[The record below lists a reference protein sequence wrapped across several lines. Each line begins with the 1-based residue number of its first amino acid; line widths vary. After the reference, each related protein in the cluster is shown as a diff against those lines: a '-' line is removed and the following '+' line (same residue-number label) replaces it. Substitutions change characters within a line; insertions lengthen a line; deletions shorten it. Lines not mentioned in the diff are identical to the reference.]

1 MEPDAKAAV
10 TLTVLE
16 VAGRLRIG
24 RNAAY
29 DAVKRGEIPA
39 KRIGRLY
46 RISTV
51 AFEAW
56 LAESAPTATN

>member
-29 DAVKRGEIPA
+29 DAVKRREIPSL
-39 KRIGRLY
+39 RIGNTI
-46 RISTV
+46 RIPTV

-56 LAESAPTATN
+56 LAGRSTDTAA

>member
-1 MEPDAKAAV
+1 MEDPTSV
-10 TLTVLE
+10 MLTVKE
-16 VAGRLRIG
+16 VAMRLRLG
-24 RNAAY
+24 RNATY
-29 DAVKRGEIPA
+29 DAIERGEIPA